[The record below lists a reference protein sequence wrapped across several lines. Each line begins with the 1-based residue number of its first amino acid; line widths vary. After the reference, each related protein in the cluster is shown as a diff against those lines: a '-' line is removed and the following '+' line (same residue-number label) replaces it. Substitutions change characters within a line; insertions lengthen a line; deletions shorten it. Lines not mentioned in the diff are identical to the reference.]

1 MSSSVFDQHVQE
13 LLADCENRIGYC
25 FHDRALLLSAL
36 THASGAS
43 SRLRSNERL
52 EFLGDAILGMVV
64 CETLFHK
71 FENILEGEL
80 TRIKS
85 VVVSRATCAELSRDL
100 GLQKFLFLGKGMTNS
115 PSVPQSLLA
124 DVVESLI
131 AAIYLDGGMES
142 ARDFIGKHFEP
153 RIDPVAKGNAG
164 ENFKSGLQHL
174 AQREYTKTP
183 TYFLVEESGP
193 DHNKSFRVAAR
204 IGDMVFD
211 PAWGRSKKE
220 AEQNAAKLAL
230 AALQATA
237 EDDSP

>member
-1 MSSSVFDQHVQE
+1 MANASFDPHVEE
-13 LLADCENRIGYC
+13 LLSGCEECINYSFADRS
-25 FHDRALLLSAL
+25 LLLSAL

-43 SRLRSNERL
+43 TRLRSNERL

-64 CETLFHK
+64 CETLYNMY
-71 FENILEGEL
+71 EDILEGEL

-85 VVVSRATCAELSRDL
+85 VVVSRATCAELSGEL

-115 PSVPQSLLA
+115 PSVPPSLLA

-131 AAIYLDGGMES
+131 AAIYIDGGMQA
-142 ARDFIGKHFEP
+142 ARDFIDKHFTP
-153 RIDPVAKGNAG
+153 RIEPVATGNAG
-164 ENFKSGLQHL
+164 ENFKSDLQHL

-230 AALQATA
+230 AKLAA
-237 EDDSP
+237 EK